1 MREPPVIAV
10 SGATGTVGRAVV
22 DELAADPGGHR
33 IRRLTRHPGPTVGTG
48 EVVEDVRF
56 SFTDPDTWPAAFD
69 GVERLFL
76 VRPPE
81 LVHVAR
87 DLLPAV
93 AAARDA
99 GVRRV
104 VFLSVLGA
112 QRNPLLPHRRVERWL
127 DTSGL
132 AATHLRAGNFLQ
144 NLVTVHA
151 DDVRLGDQVTVPAGD
166 AVMSYVD
173 ARDVA
178 AVAAACLLDRAPV
191 RGAFDLTGPEAIDH
205 HRVASALSDALG
217 RTITYTRPSLPT
229 YWAHARRTG
238 MAPGLVAATSVLY
251 TLARAGI
258 GSRTSPDVATVLG
271 RPARDV
277 DTFARDHASV
287 WAPPPDEG
295 DDGCANNL
303 S

>member
-1 MREPPVIAV
+1 MGDAPVIAV

-22 DELAADPGGHR
+22 DELTGGSGSGR
-33 IRRLTRHPGPTVGTG
+33 RVRRLTRRPGTPAG
-48 EVVEDVRF
+48 EAVEDVRF
-56 SFTDPDTWPAAFD
+56 SFTEPHTWPAAFA
-69 GVERLFL
+69 GVDRLFL
-76 VRPPE
+76 VRPPD
-81 LVHVAR
+81 LVAVTR

-112 QRNPLLPHRRVERWL
+112 ERNPLLPHRRVERWL

-144 NLVTVHA
+144 NLTTVHA
-151 DDVRLGDQVTVPAGD
+151 DDIRLRDQLVVPAGE
-166 AVMSYVD
+166 ATMSYVD

-191 RGAFDLTGPEAIDH
+191 RGAHDLTGPEAIDH
-205 HRVASALSDALG
+205 HRVARALTDALG
-217 RTITYTRPSLPT
+217 RPITYNRPSLPA
-229 YWAHARRTG
+229 YWAHTRRTG
-238 MAPGLVAATSVLY
+238 MPAGVIAATSVLY
-251 TLARAGI
+251 TLARVGI

-277 DTFARDHASV
+277 DTFARDHAGV
-287 WAPPPDEG
+287 WAR
-295 DDGCANNL
+295 
-303 S
+303 